1 MAKDTCAT
9 CTLFKFLYLQWN
21 CKNSALKHLP
31 VFLDGALLWFSS
43 HKGGKSVEK
52 KRKKKKRQEQ
62 FVLLIAT
69 GCSCEM
75 RKVLKEWVKL
85 FCSLRKS
92 ME

>member
-1 MAKDTCAT
+1 MVENC
-9 CTLFKFLYLQWN
+9 YLQ
-21 CKNSALKHLP
+21 
-31 VFLDGALLWFSS
+31 
-43 HKGGKSVEK
+43 K
-52 KRKKKKRQEQ
+52 KRETAFLKGKKKKKRQEQ